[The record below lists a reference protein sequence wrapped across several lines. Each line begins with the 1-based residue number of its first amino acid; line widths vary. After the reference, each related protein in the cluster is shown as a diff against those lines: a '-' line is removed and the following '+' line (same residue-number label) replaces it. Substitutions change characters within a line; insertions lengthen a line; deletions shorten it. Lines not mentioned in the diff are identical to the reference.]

1 MKRERERG
9 RGGGEGVERRGAEG
23 EGEIELKVREGVW
36 EGAAV
41 ARVPVPALAAGLA
54 RTRRH

>member
-9 RGGGEGVERRGAEG
+9 RGGGEDVEREGAEG

-54 RTRRH
+54 RTRRR